1 MKRTKFYAFTI
12 AAVLAASTS
21 TACGTQIEYTDT
33 TDETG
38 TSGEIIL
45 GEDGTVLGDIL
56 YNSYRMTELADF
68 PPKLE
73 NHDAVGNILIQ
84 SWYDS
89 AAKKTMLHWYNAE
102 TEETGEFVPQCA
114 GDKIASHD
122 MSAHVLNLYDGRIG
136 ILCSVSNQLK
146 TEIEVVR
153 RCIEIYDDKLN
164 YIETIEIPEE
174 VAQGQF
180 LYNGS
185 FTVDAEG
192 NYYCIAYDANT
203 QTRSIECYDKTF
215 RHYGNITYPTNL
227 MLRGLMQ
234 GGHGE
239 IYVQLM
245 NQDYK
250 TNDEYYKIY
259 RLDAEERT
267 CTEIGKP
274 ISGRSGRGWTG
285 LNFYTG
291 TGEYDFYY
299 SDDYGIYGVQ
309 DGNFTC
315 VMNYINSDIAVG
327 TVFDFAP
334 FANGSFYLRTLEED
348 TWQEKNNIAV
358 RRTPEEYANT
368 ELITLSTVG
377 MYDRLEDIVIA
388 YNRQDTGVR
397 IILQDYADYNTSED
411 QSLGHAKLR
420 EDLLD
425 GIVADLVCTDG
436 LNFENLAGKGLF
448 ADWYD
453 LMDADPEFNRS
464 DYLQNYFTSME
475 YGGKLQKLGVSFRL
489 HTAAAKTE
497 YVGEQQGRTL
507 AEFMQQPLPGDMEL
521 FQFYNQQFAMDFWF
535 TAAQSSFIDRKNAK
549 CYFDTPEFVELL
561 EMIKGYSS
569 DEYTGIWMQTAPGE
583 QPPVDTAAFLEDRA
597 LVKFNTFSE
606 PIDYYAMIRTVFR
619 DTPITLM
626 GYPTAEGN
634 SNGGV
639 FQSDFTLSVNAQ
651 SEKKDAVWDFMKYL
665 LSEKFQK
672 KLNGP
677 MPIHRGV
684 LEEKLTLATKM
695 VGATAFY
702 GDTNV
707 NIGAATQESMDT
719 LRSYI
724 ESISTAFYYDAIV
737 EKILMEEM
745 EMFLAGDQSAENAAK
760 MMQSRVSIYLS
771 EQS

>member
-1 MKRTKFYAFTI
+1 MKKTKLSAFI
-12 AAVLAASTS
+12 LALTMASGIF
-21 TACGTQIEYTDT
+21 TACGGQTEFTDT
-33 TDETG
+33 TNETD

-45 GEDGTVLGDIL
+45 GEDGTDAADLL

-73 NHDAVGNILIQ
+73 SHDAVGNILIQ
-84 SWYDS
+84 SSYDS
-89 AAKKTMLHWYNAE
+89 MAKTTTLHWYNAE
-102 TEETGEFVPQCA
+102 TEERGEFVPQCA
-114 GDKIASHD
+114 ADKVASND

-136 ILCSVSNQLK
+136 ILCMISNQLK
-146 TEIEVVR
+146 TEVEVDR

-185 FTVDAEG
+185 FTVDGEG
-192 NYYCIAYDANT
+192 NYYCIAYDVNT
-203 QTRSIECYDKTF
+203 QTNSIECYDKSF
-215 RHYGNITYPTNL
+215 QYYGNITYPTNL
-227 MLRGLMQ
+227 MLRGFLQ

-239 IYVQLM
+239 IYAQMM

-250 TNDEYYKIY
+250 TNEEYYKIY
-259 RLDAEERT
+259 RLDAVERT
-267 CTEIGKP
+267 CTEVGKP
-274 ISGRSGRGWTG
+274 ISGRGWMG
-285 LNFYTG
+285 VNFYTG

-327 TVFDFAP
+327 TVFDYAP
-334 FANGSFYLRTLEED
+334 FANGSFYLRTLEGNI
-348 TWQEKNNIAV
+348 WQEKNNIAV
-358 RRTPEEYANT
+358 RRTPEEYAGT

-411 QSLGHAKLR
+411 QTLGHAKLR

-436 LNFENLAGKGLF
+436 LNFESLAGKGLF
-448 ADWYD
+448 ADWYE
-453 LMDADPEFNRS
+453 LMDADPEFHRS
-464 DYLQNYFTSME
+464 DYLENYFTSME

-497 YVGEQQGRTL
+497 HVGEKQGRTL
-507 AEFMQQPLPGDMEL
+507 AEFMNQPLADGMEL
-521 FQFYNQQFAMDFWF
+521 FQFYNQQFATDFWF
-535 TAAQSSFIDRKNAK
+535 KAAQSSFIDRKNVK
-549 CYFDTPEFVELL
+549 CYFDTPEFVQLL
-561 EMIKGYSS
+561 EMIKGYST
-569 DEYTGIWMQTAPGE
+569 DEYTGIWIQSAPGE
-583 QPPVDTAAFLEDRA
+583 QPPVDVEAFLEDRA
-597 LVKFNTFSE
+597 LVKLCTFSE
-606 PIDYYAMIRTVFR
+606 PIDYYATIRTAFR

-626 GYPTAEGN
+626 GYPTMEGN
-634 SNGGV
+634 AGGV

-651 SEKKDAVWDFMKYL
+651 SEKKEAVWDFMKYL

-677 MPIHRGV
+677 MPIHRAI

-695 VGATAFY
+695 VGATEFY
-702 GDTNV
+702 GDTSV

-719 LRSYI
+719 LYACI
-724 ESISTAFYYDAIV
+724 QQIDTAFYYDATV
-737 EKILMEEM
+737 EQVLREEM
-745 EMFLAGDQSAENAAK
+745 EMFLAGDQTAEQAAK

>member
-1 MKRTKFYAFTI
+1 MKTKKLLALLTAVTI
-12 AAVLAASTS
+12 GASAL
-21 TACGTQIEYTDT
+21 TACGRQTEHIDT

-38 TSGEIIL
+38 TSGDIIMD
-45 GEDGTVLGDIL
+45 EDGDAGDIL

-68 PPKLE
+68 PPRLE
-73 NHDAVGNILIQ
+73 SHDAVGNILIQ
-84 SWYDS
+84 SSYDS
-89 AAKKTMLHWYNAE
+89 MAKTTTLHWYNAE
-102 TEETGEFVPQCA
+102 TEERGEFIPQCA
-114 GDKIASHD
+114 ADKVASND

-136 ILCSVSNQLK
+136 ILCMISNQLK
-146 TEIEVVR
+146 TEVEVDR

-174 VAQGQF
+174 IAQGQF

-192 NYYCIAYDANT
+192 NYYCIAYDVNT
-203 QTRSIECYDKTF
+203 QTKSIECYDKSF
-215 RHYGNITYPTNL
+215 QYYGNITYPTNL

-239 IYVQLM
+239 IYAQLM

-250 TNDEYYKIY
+250 TNEEYYKIY
-259 RLDAEERT
+259 RLDAVERT

-274 ISGRSGRGWTG
+274 ISGRGWTG
-285 LNFYTG
+285 VNFYTG

-315 VMNYINSDIAVG
+315 VMNYINSDIPVG
-327 TVFDFAP
+327 TVFDYAP

-348 TWQEKNNIAV
+348 IWQEKNNIAV
-358 RRTPEEYANT
+358 RRTPEEYADT

-497 YVGEQQGRTL
+497 HVGEKQGRTL
-507 AEFMQQPLPGDMEL
+507 AEFMNQPLADGMEL
-521 FQFYNQQFAMDFWF
+521 FQFYNQQFATDFWF
-535 TAAQSSFIDRKNAK
+535 KAAQSSFIDRKNVK
-549 CYFDTPEFVELL
+549 CYFDTPEFVQLL
-561 EMIKGYSS
+561 EMIKGYST
-569 DEYTGIWMQTAPGE
+569 DEYSGIWIQSAPGE
-583 QPPVDTAAFLEDRA
+583 QPPVDMDAFLEDRA
-597 LVKFNTFSE
+597 LVKLCTFSE
-606 PIDYYAMIRTVFR
+606 PIDYYAMIRTAFR

-626 GYPTAEGN
+626 GYPTVEGTAG
-634 SNGGV
+634 GGV

-677 MPIHRGV
+677 MPIHRSI

-695 VGATAFY
+695 VGATEFY
-702 GDTNV
+702 GDTSV

-719 LRSYI
+719 LYACI
-724 ESISTAFYYDAIV
+724 QQIDTAFYYDAAV
-737 EKILMEEM
+737 EQVLREEM
-745 EMFLAGDQSAENAAK
+745 EMFLAGDQTAEQAAK

>member
-1 MKRTKFYAFTI
+1 MKKTKLFAF
-12 AAVLAASTS
+12 AAALGILLTS
-21 TACGTQIEYTDT
+21 FTACGTQIEYTST

-38 TSGEIIL
+38 TSGEVIL
-45 GEDGTVLGDIL
+45 NEDGTVVGDIL

-84 SWYDS
+84 SSYDS
-89 AAKKTMLHWYNAE
+89 MAKTTTLHWYNAE
-102 TEETGEFVPQCA
+102 TEETGEFIPQCA
-114 GDKIASHD
+114 GDKVASHD
-122 MSAHVLNLYDGRIG
+122 MSAYVLNLYDGRIG
-136 ILCSVSNQLK
+136 ILCTVSNQLK
-146 TEIEVVR
+146 TEIEIVR

-164 YIETIEIPEE
+164 YVETIEIPEE

-185 FTVDAEG
+185 FTVDGEG

-203 QTRSIECYDKTF
+203 QTKSIECYDKSF

-227 MLRGLMQ
+227 MLWGLLQ

-239 IYVQLM
+239 IYAQLI

-250 TNDEYYKIY
+250 TNEEYYKIY
-259 RLDAEERT
+259 RLDAEART
-267 CTEIGKP
+267 CMEIGKP
-274 ISGRSGRGWTG
+274 ISGRSGRGWSG
-285 LNFYTG
+285 PNFYTG

-348 TWQEKNNIAV
+348 IWQEKDNIAV
-358 RRTPEEYANT
+358 RRTPEEYADT

-448 ADWYD
+448 ADWYE
-453 LMDADPEFNRS
+453 LMDADPAFNRS
-464 DYLQNYFTSME
+464 DYLENYFTSME

-497 YVGEQQGRTL
+497 YVGEKQGRTL
-507 AEFMQQPLPGDMEL
+507 AEFMDQPLAEGMDL
-521 FQFYNQQFAMDFWF
+521 FQFYNQQFATDFWF
-535 TAAQSSFIDRKNAK
+535 KAAQSSFIDRKNAK
-549 CYFDTPEFVELL
+549 CYFNTPEFVKLL
-561 EMIKGYSS
+561 EMIKGYST
-569 DEYTGIWMQTAPGE
+569 DEYSGIWIQSAPGE
-583 QPPVDTAAFLEDRA
+583 QPPVDMEAFLEDRA
-597 LVKFNTFSE
+597 LVKLCTISQ
-606 PIDYYAMIRTVFR
+606 PIDYYAMIRTAFR

-626 GYPTAEGN
+626 GYPTVEGN
-634 SNGGV
+634 AGGV

-651 SEKKDAVWDFMKYL
+651 SEKKEAVWDFMKYL

-677 MPIHRGV
+677 MPIHRGI

-702 GDTNV
+702 GGTNV

-719 LRSYI
+719 LYDCI
-724 ESISTAFYYDAIV
+724 QQIDTAYYYDAAV
-737 EKILMEEM
+737 EQILMEEA
-745 EMFLAGDQSAENAAK
+745 EMFLAGDQTAEKAAD
-760 MMQSRVSIYLS
+760 MIQSRVSIYLS

>member
-1 MKRTKFYAFTI
+1 MKIRKLFALLTAI
-12 AAVLAASTS
+12 MIAASTL
-21 TACGTQIEYTDT
+21 TACGRQIEHIDI

-45 GEDGTVLGDIL
+45 DEDGTSGDIL

-68 PPKLE
+68 PPRLE
-73 NHDAVGNILIQ
+73 SHDSVGNILIQ

-102 TEETGEFVPQCA
+102 TEERGEFVPRCA
-114 GDKIASHD
+114 ADKVASHD
-122 MSAHVLNLYDGRIG
+122 MSAYVLNLYDGRVG
-136 ILCSVSNQLK
+136 ILCTVSNQLQ
-146 TEIEVVR
+146 TEMEVMR
-153 RCIEIYDDKLN
+153 RCIEIYDDKMN
-164 YIETIEIPEE
+164 YVETIEIPEE
-174 VAQGQF
+174 VARGQF

-192 NYYCIAYDANT
+192 NYYCIVYDANT
-203 QTRSIECYDKTF
+203 QTKSVECYDKAF
-215 RHYGNITYPTNL
+215 QHYGNITYPTNL
-227 MLRGLMQ
+227 DIREFFQ

-239 IYVQLM
+239 IYAHLI
-245 NQDYK
+245 NGDYK
-250 TNDEYYKIY
+250 NSDNNYSKIY
-259 RLDAEERT
+259 RLDAGERT
-267 CTEIGKP
+267 CTEIAKP
-274 ISGRSGRGWTG
+274 ISVRGWTG
-285 LNFYTG
+285 PNFCAG

-299 SDDYGIYGVQ
+299 SDDYGIYGMQ
-309 DGNFTC
+309 GDTFTC

-327 TVFDFAP
+327 TVFDYAP

-358 RRTPEEYANT
+358 RRTPEEYAGT

-388 YNRQDTGVR
+388 YNKQDTGVR

-425 GIVADLVCTDG
+425 GIVADMVCTDG
-436 LNFENLAGKGLF
+436 LNFESLAGKGLF

-453 LMDADPEFNRS
+453 LMDEDPEFNRS
-464 DYLQNYFTSME
+464 DYLENYFQSME
-475 YGGKLQKLGVSFRL
+475 YDGRLQKLGVSFRL

-497 YVGEQQGRTL
+497 HVGEKQGRTL
-507 AEFMQQPLPGDMEL
+507 AEFMQQPLSGGMEL
-521 FQFYNQQFAMDFWF
+521 FQFYNQQFATDFWF
-535 TAAQSSFIDRKNAK
+535 KAAQSSFIDRKNAR
-549 CYFDTPEFVELL
+549 CYFDTPEFVQLL

-569 DEYTGIWMQTAPGE
+569 DEYTGIWVQTVPGE
-583 QPPVDTAAFLEDRA
+583 QPPVDIEAFLEDRA

-677 MPIHRGV
+677 MPIHRGI

-695 VGATAFY
+695 VGAAVFY
-702 GDTNV
+702 GDTSV

-719 LRSYI
+719 LRAYI
-724 ESISTAFYYDAIV
+724 ESINTAYYYDATV
-737 EKILMEEM
+737 EQVLREEM

>member
-1 MKRTKFYAFTI
+1 MKTTRSFAFAI
-12 AAVLAASTS
+12 ALTLSAYILTG
-21 TACGTQIEYTDT
+21 CGSQIENTDT
-33 TDETG
+33 TDATG

-45 GEDGTVLGDIL
+45 GEDGMLSGNIL
-56 YNSYRMTELADF
+56 YNSYRTTELTDF
-68 PPKLE
+68 PPNLE
-73 NHDAVGNILIQ
+73 NHEAVGNILIQ

-114 GDKIASHD
+114 ADKVASHD
-122 MSAHVLNLYDGRIG
+122 MSAYVLNLYDGRIG
-136 ILCSVSNQLK
+136 LLCTISNQLK
-146 TEIEVVR
+146 TEMEIVR
-153 RCIEIYDDKLN
+153 RCIEIYDDKMN
-164 YIETIEIPEE
+164 YVETIEIPEE
-174 VAQGQF
+174 VAKGQF
-180 LYNGS
+180 LHNGS

-192 NYYCIAYDANT
+192 NYYCIAYDVNT
-203 QTRSIECYDKTF
+203 QTKSIECYDKSF
-215 RHYGNITYPTNL
+215 QHYGNITYPTNL
-227 MLRGLMQ
+227 MLGGLMQ

-239 IYVQLM
+239 IYAQLL

-250 TNDEYYKIY
+250 NNEEYYKIY
-259 RLDAEERT
+259 RLDAEART

-274 ISGRSGRGWTG
+274 ISGRGWTG
-285 LNFYTG
+285 PNFYTG

-334 FANGSFYLRTLEED
+334 FANGSFYLRTLETEN
-348 TWQEKNNIAV
+348 WQEKNNIAV
-358 RRTPEEYANT
+358 QRTPEEYADT

-377 MYDRLEDIVIA
+377 MYDRLEEIVIA

-425 GIVADLVCTDG
+425 GIVADMVCTDG
-436 LNFENLAGKGLF
+436 LNFESLAGKGLF

-453 LMDADPEFNRS
+453 FMDEDPEFDRS
-464 DYLQNYFTSME
+464 DYLENYFESME
-475 YGGKLQKLGVSFRL
+475 YDGRLQKLGVSFRL

-497 YVGEQQGRTL
+497 YVGDEQGRTL
-507 AEFMQQPLPGDMEL
+507 AEFMQQPLADGMEL

-535 TAAQSSFIDRKNAK
+535 TAAQSSFIDRKNVK
-549 CYFDTPEFVELL
+549 CYFDTPEFIQLL
-561 EMIKGYSS
+561 EMIKGYST
-569 DEYTGIWMQTAPGE
+569 DEYSGIWEQTAPGE
-583 QPPVDTAAFLEDRA
+583 QPPVDTEAFLEDRA
-597 LVKFNTFSE
+597 LVKLCTFSE
-606 PIDYYAMIRTVFR
+606 PIDYYALIRTAFR

-626 GYPTAEGN
+626 GYPTVEGN
-634 SNGGV
+634 SGGGV

-677 MPIHRGV
+677 MPIHKDV

-695 VGATAFY
+695 VGATAYY
-702 GDTNV
+702 GDTSV

-719 LRSYI
+719 LYDCIRNI
-724 ESISTAFYYDAIV
+724 DTAYYYDATV
-737 EKILMEEM
+737 EQILTEEM
-745 EMFLAGDQSAENAAK
+745 EMFLAGDQSAEQAAK